1 MSLTYKHLSRY
12 PEVFLRVSGV
22 TISIF
27 DEVVKKLNPLW
38 EKEIKGVYKRPGRNF
53 KRPIE
58 DIVLMALIYYRTYT
72 TMIWL
77 GFLFNLNGST
87 VSRLIKRVESL
98 LAKIMTINKDKA
110 LSEEEI
116 QQCLITSVRD

>member
-1 MSLTYKHLSRY
+1 MSLTYKHLVRY
-12 PEVFLRVSGV
+12 PEVFLRVSGL